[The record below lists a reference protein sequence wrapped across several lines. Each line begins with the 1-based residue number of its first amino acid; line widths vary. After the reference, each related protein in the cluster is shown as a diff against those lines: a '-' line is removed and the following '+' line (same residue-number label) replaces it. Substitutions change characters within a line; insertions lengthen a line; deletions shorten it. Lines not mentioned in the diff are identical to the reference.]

1 MRGVGI
7 VIVTSNSEGEIG
19 ACLDAALATG
29 AEVVVVD
36 NASTDQTRREV
47 LRRPAARLI
56 ANPWNR
62 GLAAGLNQGVEALS
76 RPFVLLLDPDA
87 VLLGGVAALVEA
99 LSEPAAAA
107 AGGKLVDERGR
118 SQASLVV
125 RRFPNPRAL
134 VFEVL
139 GVNRLWPGNPVNR
152 RYRCR
157 DLNLDA
163 AAEVDQ
169 PAGGFVMIR
178 REIWQELGGFD
189 EAFHPVGFED
199 VDFLKRVRQAG
210 YRIHYLPSAAARRRG
225 GRPPG
230 GVSRKQSLFY
240 WYDGLLKYSARH
252 FGPAACW
259 VICLAVMLRCVPQA
273 VLGIFRPKGARRLAI
288 HGRIIGLAAR
298 CLVSGRSGR
307 ASWSPMVAG
316 W

>member
-1 MRGVGI
+1 MRGVGM
-7 VIVTSNSEGEIG
+7 VVVTGNSEGEIG

-36 NASTDQTRREV
+36 NATTDQTRREV
-47 LRRPAARLI
+47 LRRPAVRLI

-62 GLAAGLNQGVEALS
+62 GLAAALNQGVGALG

-107 AGGKLVDERGR
+107 AGGKLVDERGQ
-118 SQASLVV
+118 SQAGLVV
-125 RRFPNPRAL
+125 RRFPTPPAL
-134 VFEVL
+134 VFEML

-169 PAGGFVMIR
+169 PAGGFLMIR
-178 REIWQELGGFD
+178 REIWKELGGFD

-199 VDFLKRVRQAG
+199 VDFLKRVRAAG
-210 YRIHYLPSAAARRRG
+210 HRIHYLPSAVARRRG
-225 GRPPG
+225 ERSPGRMPREQG
-230 GVSRKQSLFY
+230 QVY
-240 WYDGLLKYSARH
+240 WYDGLLKYATRH
-252 FGPAACW
+252 FGPAARW
-259 VICLAVMLRCVPQA
+259 VICWAVMLRCAPQA

-288 HGRIIGLAAR
+288 HGRIIGLALR
-298 CLVSGRSGR
+298 CLVSGRSR
-307 ASWSPMVAG
+307 RVSWNPAVAG

>member
-7 VIVTSNSEGEIG
+7 VVVACNSGGEIG
-19 ACLDAALATG
+19 ACLDAALGTG

-36 NASTDQTRREV
+36 NDSKDRTRQEV

-62 GLAAGLNQGVEALS
+62 GIAAAVNQGVGALG
-76 RPFVLLLDPDA
+76 RPLVLLLNPDA
-87 VLLGGVAALVEA
+87 VLLGGLAALVEA

-118 SQASLVV
+118 SQAGMVV
-125 RRFPNPRAL
+125 RRFPTPLAL
-134 VFEVL
+134 IFEML

-163 AAEVDQ
+163 DAEVDH
-169 PAGGFVMIR
+169 PAGAFLMIR
-178 REIWQELGGFD
+178 REIWRELGGFD
-189 EAFHPVGFED
+189 EAFHPLWFED
-199 VDFLKRVRQAG
+199 VDFLKRVREAG
-210 YRIHYLPSAAARRRG
+210 YRIHYVPSAVARRRG
-225 GRPPG
+225 GRPVAG
-230 GVSRKQSLFY
+230 LSRKQNQLY

-252 FGPAACW
+252 FGPAARW
-259 VICLAVMLRCVPQA
+259 VICLAVMLQCVPQA
-273 VLGIFRPKGARRLAI
+273 VLGIFRPRGARALAI
-288 HGRIIGLAAR
+288 HGRIIGLAVR
-298 CLVSGRSGR
+298 CLVSGRTGR
-307 ASWSPMVAG
+307 ARWRPAVGG